1 MSTAAERKAAERARK
16 RAEGLKAFEIWL
28 HPKDWPAVKR
38 LLERLAKRRA
48 AK

>member
-1 MSTAAERKAAERARK
+1 MASGKDRQQALRERRRAA
-16 RAEGLKAFEIWL
+16 GLKAYEIWVR
-28 HPKDWPAVKR
+28 PSEWPAVKR